1 LEDPS
6 GFIEQVKAQFE
17 DFDRTTRS
25 SLDRLRSV
33 IYRNKKELEGPIY
46 QNKSRL
52 DKIRKGSKWAGAAIL
67 IQMGVLIWLVVT
79 NLELKRQVNLLN
91 ESAMDLEVKTVKSI
105 QKMESEVEHIQRRH
119 TDRKRATD

>member
-1 LEDPS
+1 M
-6 GFIEQVKAQFE
+6 EQVKAQFE
-17 DFDRTTRS
+17 DLDRTTRS

-52 DKIRKGSKWAGAAIL
+52 DRIRKRSVWAGAAIV

-79 NLELKRQVNLLN
+79 NIELKRQVNLLN
-91 ESAMDLEVKTVKSI
+91 EAATDLEVKTVKSI
-105 QKMESEVEHIQRRH
+105 QKMESEVLHIQRREK
-119 TDRKRATD
+119 DRKRATD